1 MFLQRRFIEISNLTK
16 MKKLNYVLI
25 LLLFLPMLS
34 CKKKYTLDGS
44 IDNSDF
50 IGKWVLPL
58 GTGHDIYEIKEN
70 GKIIHTVAYYDNNSP
85 DRDGSTSD
93 KKGIIQIEGDRIFI
107 EYRFLMQENKINELQ
122 VIQAPTSH
130 ETTFTIGNNGSTTVE
145 GTAFIEVHYLNSKSP
160 VGGYSSGEGDIYYK
174 VEE

>member
-1 MFLQRRFIEISNLTK
+1 

-50 IGKWVLPL
+50 IGKWVWPL
-58 GTGHDIYEIKEN
+58 GTGHHALEITEKGKVIY
-70 GKIIHTVAYYDNNSP
+70 TVASYDNNSP
-85 DRDGSTSD
+85 DRDGRTSE
-93 KKGIIQIEGDRIFI
+93 KKGRVQIEGDQILL
-107 EYRFLMQENKINELQ
+107 EYRFLMQENNINELQ

-130 ETTFTIGNNGSTTVE
+130 DTTFTIGNNGNTTVK

-160 VGGYSSGEGDIYYK
+160 VGGYSAGEGDIYYK
-174 VEE
+174 MKE

>member
-1 MFLQRRFIEISNLTK
+1 

-25 LLLFLPMLS
+25 LLLFLSMLS

-70 GKIIHTVAYYDNNSP
+70 GKIIHTIVRYDNNSP
-85 DRDGSTSD
+85 DRDGSSSD

-130 ETTFTIGNNGSTTVE
+130 DTTFTIGNNGNTTVE
-145 GTAFIEVHYLNSKSP
+145 GTAFIELHYLNSKSP
-160 VGGYSSGEGDIYYK
+160 VGGYSAGEGDIYYK
-174 VEE
+174 MEE